1 MGAGLKR
8 GGRETM
14 NIKTIQVVIL
24 NHKTSS
30 IEKFARNAKAIQ
42 YYQDGESA
50 NLVNDLYHHWF
61 GINEACIVA
70 HHLASLSDNQ
80 EEINYV
86 VAVNPFKAGVSYDVQ
101 KINGRRLRFV
111 FIFFEVQ
118 ESEARQYVYEYL
130 KDLLLNNKTQPVEV
144 DVDYHTVN
152 FY

>member
-1 MGAGLKR
+1 M
-8 GGRETM
+8 
-14 NIKTIQVVIL
+14 II
-24 NHKTSS
+24 
-30 IEKFARNAKAIQ
+30 
-42 YYQDGESA
+42 
-50 NLVNDLYHHWF
+50 
-61 GINEACIVA
+61 
-70 HHLASLSDNQ
+70 Q

-144 DVDYHTVN
+144 DVDYHNVN

>member
-1 MGAGLKR
+1 
-8 GGRETM
+8 M

-130 KDLLLNNKTQPVEV
+130 KDLLLSNKTQPVEV
-144 DVDYHTVN
+144 DVDYHNVN

>member
-8 GGRETM
+8 VGRETM

-144 DVDYHTVN
+144 DVDYHNVN